1 MTTSL
6 LFPSFQIFH
15 CVHFECPA
23 QDAQSK
29 TALEL
34 ELKSNNSNNNN
45 IQTAPEQGTSG
56 TVTIAGTS
64 GQSKNGDLLRYELR
78 RPMTALELKRFR
90 RQQVEDDDLVDGSE
104 EGDTEA
110 SDEQ

>member
-1 MTTSL
+1 M
-6 LFPSFQIFH
+6 
-15 CVHFECPA
+15 
-23 QDAQSK
+23 
-29 TALEL
+29 
-34 ELKSNNSNNNN
+34 ELKSNNSNINNST
-45 IQTAPEQGTSG
+45 QTAAVTAPAPEQGTSTG

-64 GQSKNGDLLRYELR
+64 GQSKNADQLRYELR

-90 RQQVEDDDLVDGSE
+90 RLQVEDDDLADGSE